1 MTYMLALLDPAPVVD
16 AISELLSL
24 GGAIAWIVI
33 AWGLVASVP
42 LLISLRKLAHELMS
56 RRHPQRVLVIG
67 DGPLADQVVAAI
79 DARPHLRQHVIG
91 VVDESL
97 PPPRSRCLGS
107 VQDLSRIVEQSRP
120 DRVVVALR
128 SRRGRMPL
136 RALLDLRVR
145 GIQVE
150 DGADVYERLTGKIAI
165 EALTPTSVIFC
176 KDFRP
181 QRRDLALARGLSQ
194 PLVAGALVA
203 LAPVFALVALA
214 IKLDSPGPVFFVQ
227 ERVGRGGKR
236 FKVIKFRTM
245 RPARGAT
252 SEWVRD
258 NGDRLTRVGRWLRR
272 FRLDELPQLV
282 NILKGDMNLVGPRP
296 HPVSN
301 LPLFVLVM
309 RNAPSCGEPIPYY
322 ALRWMVRPGLTGWA
336 QVRYRYAN
344 DLEEEVEK
352 MRHDLYYIKHMSPWL
367 DLRIL
372 WETVKTVLGG
382 RESDAPAVRIPA
394 MAPVLGRAPI
404 TPGMR
409 RAVMAPVR
417 ERAPMTLAS
426 SSTTPGESA
435 GPTVAPLPMGPIV
448 AGS

>member
-1 MTYMLALLDPAPVVD
+1 MALNLSLLDPAPVF
-16 AISELLSL
+16 AISGFGLPERAL
-24 GGAIAWIVI
+24 AWIVI

-42 LLISLRKLAHELMS
+42 LVVSLRKLAYKLMS
-56 RRHPQRVLVIG
+56 RRNPQRVLVIG
-67 DGPLADQVVAAI
+67 NGLLADQVVAEI
-79 DARPHLRQHVIG
+79 DARPHLRHHVIG
-91 VVDESL
+91 IVDES
-97 PPPRSRCLGS
+97 PRPPRRRCLGS
-107 VQDLSRIVEQSRP
+107 VQDLRRIVEQSRP
-120 DRVVVALR
+120 DRVIVALG

-145 GIQVE
+145 GILVE
-150 DGADVYERLTGKIAI
+150 DGADLYERLAGKIAI

-181 QRRDLALARGLSQ
+181 QRRDLALARALSQ
-194 PLVAGALVA
+194 PLVAAALVA
-203 LAPVFALVALA
+203 LAPVLALVALA
-214 IKLDSPGPVFFVQ
+214 IKLDSGGPVFFVQ

-236 FKVIKFRTM
+236 FKLIKFCTM

-296 HPVSN
+296 HPLSN

-372 WETVKTVLGG
+372 FETVRIVLLG
-382 RESDAPAVRIPA
+382 REAAVAPPVAATRVAAAPPASTVTPPAQRVAVGSGDRLVA
-394 MAPVLGRAPI
+394 GAVALAAGRP
-404 TPGMR
+404 
-409 RAVMAPVR
+409 
-417 ERAPMTLAS
+417 
-426 SSTTPGESA
+426 SA
-435 GPTVAPLPMGPIV
+435 G
-448 AGS
+448 S